1 MFRRGILLLVLF
13 APALTGHQAAKEAKN
28 TLRQAIAAQGLTP
41 DENIVKNLDKPITS
55 GATLDD
61 TGQFVIAYYVDDGSG
76 VLKPPLYIERYD
88 RKLQKW
94 ESVALEEAHSK
105 SQDVD
110 LDCLGSVLSI
120 RALGDRLLLD
130 THLSP
135 SAGCALIL
143 SRKMKL
149 EAGLYGWY
157 LGQIGGDEII
167 YHRSEV
173 HFASAHP
180 AEIALFDLSTKRDLT
195 LFPRK
200 PYQAIRRA
208 LIEQLKEF
216 FRTHEDWCNKF
227 DDPCDPDWFDSSLTG
242 EVATEVRENALAFVI
257 SYEQRVFPGK
267 IQKPIGPKNVLYVYR
282 HANDE
287 AKMEYL
293 EMLLTEAKERFG
305 DVPLQKFLEQETLQK
320 IFSEPP
326 VRNPK
331 P

>member
-1 MFRRGILLLVLF
+1 MFRRGILLFLLF
-13 APALTGHQAAKEAKN
+13 APVLSGHQAAKEAKN

-55 GATLDD
+55 GGQLDD
-61 TGQFVIAYYVDDGSG
+61 SARFVIAYYIDDGSNA
-76 VLKPPLYIERYD
+76 LLPPLYIDRYD

-94 ESVALEEAHSK
+94 ESATLGQAQSK
-105 SQDVD
+105 SPDIDVN
-110 LDCLGSVLSI
+110 CLGSVLNIS
-120 RALGDRLLLD
+120 ALGDRLLLD

-143 SRKMKL
+143 SREMKL

-157 LGQIGGDEII
+157 LGQIDGDEII

-227 DDPCDPDWFDSSLTG
+227 DDPCDPDWFDSSLEG
-242 EVATEVRENALAFVI
+242 EVATEAGRDALAFVI
-257 SYEQRVFPGK
+257 SYAQRVFPGE
-267 IQKPIGPKNVLYVYR
+267 IQKPSGPKNVLYIFR
-282 HANDE
+282 HVDE
-287 AKMEYL
+287 EEKMEYR

-305 DVPLQKFLEQETLQK
+305 DVRLQELLKPEVLQK

-326 VRNPK
+326 LKNP
-331 P
+331 